1 MDKCIYFETER
12 LSILPFDHTHLTERY
27 VGWLNDPAVIEFSEQ
42 RHCKHTLESCE
53 AYFRS
58 MERSDNLFLAI
69 CDKPS
74 GTHIGNVSVSIDVH
88 NATADVSIMIGDRS
102 FWGQGLG
109 VEAFMAMVDR
119 LLDSGEF
126 RKVTA
131 GTMAVNISM
140 LKAMERAGMQEECRR
155 ANHYLLKGEAV
166 DVVYFSRWRDDA

>member
-1 MDKCIYFETER
+1 MDRALYIETDR
-12 LSILPFDHTHLTERY
+12 LRILPFDPAHLSERY
-27 VGWLNDPAVIEFSEQ
+27 VGWLNDPEVVEFSEQ

-58 MERSDNLFLAI
+58 MERSGNLFLAI
-69 CDKPS
+69 CEKPS
-74 GTHIGNVSVSIDVH
+74 GAHIGNASVAVDVH
-88 NATADVSIMIGDRS
+88 NSIADISIMIGERS
-102 FWGQGLG
+102 RWGEGLG
-109 VEAFMAMVDR
+109 AEAFMAIVGR

-131 GTMAVNISM
+131 GTVAVNFPM

-166 DVVYFSRWRDDA
+166 DVVYFARWRDDA